1 MPHSRLRALPLIA
14 GLSLAMLLTGCTINT
29 YPDGHRETVLGAPG
43 DETPTPYSPGVILD
57 ETGEPRAI
65 SDAPR

>member
-1 MPHSRLRALPLIA
+1 MPRFRLCALPLIA
-14 GLSLAMLLTGCTINT
+14 GLLLAMLLPGCTINT

-43 DETPTPYSPGVILD
+43 DATPTPYSPGVILD

>member
-1 MPHSRLRALPLIA
+1 MTSLLRPLI
-14 GLSLAMLLTGCTINT
+14 LLCLLPSLTVLTGCTINT

-57 ETGEPRAI
+57 ENGEPRAI